1 MSTEGSLP
9 AGATV
14 EAVVEAPTAAA
25 GAGRRE
31 LPAKV
36 KMLRHFYGIA
46 PKSLSPRTM
55 SIWHR
60 KSQWLSPPTRSH
72 FKSLAPPTGSRGAL
86 CHRET
91 GGLRAQSYAG
101 RCSRRHADR

>member
-1 MSTEGSLP
+1 MLTEGSLP
-9 AGATV
+9 AGTTV

-36 KMLRHFYGIA
+36 KVVPHFYGIA
-46 PKSLSPRTM
+46 PKILSLGIG

-60 KSQWLSPPTRSH
+60 KSRQLSPLTRSH
-72 FKSLAPPTGSRGAL
+72 FSSLAPSVTWRDAL
-86 CHRET
+86 CHLET
-91 GGLRAQSYAG
+91 IDWT
-101 RCSRRHADR
+101 RRRKAERSPR